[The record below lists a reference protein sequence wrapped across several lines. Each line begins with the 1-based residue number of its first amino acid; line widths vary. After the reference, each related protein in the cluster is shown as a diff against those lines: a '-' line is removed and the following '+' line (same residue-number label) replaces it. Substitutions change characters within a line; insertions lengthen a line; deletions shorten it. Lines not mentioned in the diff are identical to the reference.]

1 LATRITAIAERLRS
15 QERQLIDVGQKV
27 VLHIATD
34 GLPTTASSGQS
45 TGATRDQLSRLLRQ
59 IQLELPIYLV
69 IRLTTDDDSI
79 IGYYNSIDSEIE
91 VNMEVRDS

>member
-1 LATRITAIAERLRS
+1 M
-15 QERQLIDVGQKV
+15 
-27 VLHIATD
+27 HIATD